1 MTTPDPILYILAAN
15 FIGATFGFF
24 CASILASRK
33 IQRLEKDTWAA
44 ANTYYTRQ
52 AAATRDPFDRYPGD
66 RGSEIGHRR

>member
-1 MTTPDPILYILAAN
+1 MLQDPMLYILAASL
-15 FIGATFGFF
+15 IGSIFGFF
-24 CASILASRK
+24 IASLLASRK
-33 IQRLEKDTWAA
+33 INRLEKDTWAA